1 MVSVKKIVAS
11 ALVGV
16 LMFSAVG
23 CNMVEK
29 TQAAI
34 TINIFFIQHTPFYCF
49 NIFLLL
55 IVNIIVV
62 QLAATTSLTGSAKSN
77 PHTPIFAI
85 FGSISASGNRSIIF
99 LRHARNIDIFASPNA
114 KNVC

>member
-1 MVSVKKIVAS
+1 MKGQDSN
-11 ALVGV
+11 GD
-16 LMFSAVG
+16 
-23 CNMVEK
+23 
-29 TQAAI
+29 
-34 TINIFFIQHTPFYCF
+34 Y

-85 FGSISASGNRSIIF
+85 FGSISASGNKSIIF